1 MTTQAGSHK
10 WHAALLAAAVIAVP
24 AWAQTTNNAPQ
35 EARATAAA
43 PSARPWMTAKSDPSE
58 RATLLLK
65 EMTLA
70 EKLHLVFGYF
80 PSKAEWQR
88 SPIKNWES
96 HPGSLPDSAGFV
108 PGIERLGIPAQWQT
122 DAGIGVASP
131 RTPTPRLRT
140 ALPSGIATAATWN
153 PALAETGGA
162 MIGREAFLSGFNVLL
177 AGGMNLVREP
187 RNGRNFEYSGE
198 DPLLSGVIT
207 GRQIKGVQSQHVIST
222 MKHFAFNGQE
232 TNRFIMDHRIGEQ
245 AARQSDLLAFEI
257 AHEVGQPG
265 AVMCAYNRVNG
276 AYACESDWLLNQ
288 VLKRDWGF
296 KGYVM
301 TDWGAGHSTTQ
312 AAQAGLDQESGWA
325 FDRSPYF
332 GDALREA
339 VNNGHVS
346 PARVDDMARRIL
358 WAMFA
363 NGLFD
368 HPVAGDRAETI
379 DYAAHAAVARADA
392 EEAIVLLKNDRQLL
406 PLAKS
411 VRNVLIVGAHA
422 DVGVLSGGGS
432 SQVYGRGAPPDG
444 LVVADEYG
452 KGFPGP
458 KVYHPSSPLKALQA
472 RTTARVTYLDGKD
485 VKAAAAAARGADV
498 VIVFAEQWT
507 AESLDVPDLSLPDQ
521 QDALIDAVA
530 RANANTVVVLQTGG
544 PVLMP
549 WLPKV
554 GATLQAWYS
563 GTSGGDAIAR
573 VLTGEVNPSGR
584 LPVTF
589 PASVQQLPRPVV
601 EGDAA
606 LDRDAHPLSNY
617 DIEGAA
623 VGYKWFDKTGAKPLF
638 PFGYGLSYSEFAMKG
653 LSVAPAG
660 QGLTARFTVT
670 NRGSRAGKTVAHIYV
685 AGAGWEAPRRLGGF
699 TKVSLAP
706 GESTTAEVTID
717 PRLLATFDT
726 ATRTW
731 RIAGGDYRVM
741 LASSAALTLETAT
754 VHLDAR
760 TVEPRKH

>member
-1 MTTQAGSHK
+1 MAGAMLATT
-10 WHAALLAAAVIAVP
+10 LAATP
-24 AWAQTTNNAPQ
+24 AQAQTTNNAPP
-35 EARATAAA
+35 EAKTVAAA
-43 PSARPWMTAKSDPSE
+43 PSSRPWMTAQLPAAE
-58 RATLLLK
+58 RAALLLK
-65 EMTLA
+65 EMTLT
-70 EKLHLVFGYF
+70 EKLQLVFGYF

-88 SPIKNWES
+88 TPLKNWES
-96 HPGSLPDSAGFV
+96 AKGSLPDSAGFV
-108 PGIERLGIPAQWQT
+108 PGVERLGIPPQWQT
-122 DAGIGVASP
+122 DAGMGVASP

-140 ALPSGIATAATWN
+140 SLPSGIATAATWN
-153 PALAETGGA
+153 PELAEAGGA
-162 MIGREAFLSGFNVLL
+162 MIGREAFLSGFNVHL

-187 RNGRNFEYSGE
+187 RNGRNFEYGGE
-198 DPLLSGVIT
+198 DPLLSGVMT

-257 AHEVGQPG
+257 ANEIGQPG
-265 AVMCAYNRVNG
+265 SVMCAYNRVND
-276 AYACESDWLLNQ
+276 AYACENDWLLNQ

-312 AAQAGLDQESGWA
+312 AAHAGLDQQSGWA

-332 GDALREA
+332 AGALREA

-346 PARVDDMARRIL
+346 PARVDDMVRRIL

-368 HPVAGDRAETI
+368 HPVAGDRADTI
-379 DYAAHAAVARADA
+379 DYVAHAAVSRADA
-392 EEAIVLLKNDRQLL
+392 EEAIVLLKNERQLL
-406 PLAKS
+406 PLARS
-411 VRNVLIVGAHA
+411 ARSILVVGAHA

-444 LVVADEYG
+444 LVVPDEYG

-472 RTTARVTYLDGKD
+472 RTSARVTYLDGKD
-485 VKAAAAAARGADV
+485 VKAAAAAAGKVDV

-507 AESLDVPDLSLPDQ
+507 GESIDAPDLSLPDQ

-530 RANANTVVVLQTGG
+530 RANARTVVVLETGG

-549 WLPKV
+549 WLPQV
-554 GATLQAWYS
+554 GAALQAWYP
-563 GTSGGDAIAR
+563 GTSGGEAIAR

-589 PASVQQLPRPVV
+589 PASVSQLPRAVI
-601 EGDAA
+601 EGDPA
-606 LDRDAHPLSNY
+606 LDLDAHPISNY

-638 PFGYGLSYSEFAMKG
+638 PFGYGLSYSQFG
-653 LSVAPAG
+653 LSGLSAAPAG
-660 QGLTARFTVT
+660 QGLAARFTVA
-670 NRGSRAGKTVAHIYV
+670 NQGSRAGKAVAQIYV
-685 AGAGWEAPRRLGGF
+685 SGAGWEAPRRLGGF

-706 GESTTAEVTID
+706 GERTTATVTID

-731 RIAGGDYRVM
+731 RIAGGSYQVM
-741 LASSAALTLETAT
+741 LASSAAQTLETVT

-760 TVEPRKH
+760 TVEPPQH